1 MLEHTRTQRN
11 EVAKESDRAMSNKY
25 MTRADAENSKSSDAF
40 RGRFCP
46 KPFDNMAI
54 DADGSVRVCCGDWL
68 PTPIGNVRENSLSA
82 LWNSTVAQDIRASI
96 LDGTFRYCDH
106 TTCPALVKNTLPRR
120 EEVVAQKFDIETS
133 RTRLPYGPRSIGM
146 GYDNTCNLKCPT
158 CRPEIIAL
166 RGDALAEAERVQ
178 QEVLQLL
185 PEVEFLL
192 ITGTGDALA
201 SHLYRSFLRNFDV
214 QHWPR
219 VRIGLMT
226 NGLLFTPRMWE
237 SLRSAHPAIRGIS
250 ISVDAAT
257 AATYAVNRGGDFNR
271 LLANLAFAGDLV
283 AAGSLEYFELS
294 FVVQRNNFREM
305 PQFVR
310 LGLDLGATAILFQ
323 KLIHWDRTYS
333 REVYLD
339 AAVHRQDH
347 PEHAEFL
354 ETLRS
359 IDLADPR
366 VDLSNLADLRASDAI
381 G

>member
-1 MLEHTRTQRN
+1 M
-11 EVAKESDRAMSNKY
+11 SDKDMIG
-25 MTRADAENSKSSDAF
+25 ADAKNSKPADAF
-40 RGRFCP
+40 QGRFCP
-46 KPFDNMAI
+46 KPFENMAI
-54 DADGSVRVCCGDWL
+54 NADGSVRMCCGDWL
-68 PTPIGNVRENSLSA
+68 PTPIGNVRENTLSA

-106 TTCPALVKNTLPRR
+106 TTCPDLVKNTLPLR
-120 EEVVAQKFDIETS
+120 EEVVTHKFDIATS
-133 RTRLPYGPRSIGM
+133 RTRLPHGPRSIGM

-178 QEVLQLL
+178 QQVLQLL
-185 PEVEFLL
+185 PDVEFLL

-201 SHLYRSFLRNFDV
+201 SRLYRSFLRNFDG
-214 QHWPR
+214 QDWPR
-219 VRIGLMT
+219 VRITLMT

-237 SLRSAHPAIRGIS
+237 SLRSAHAAIRGIS
-250 ISVDAAT
+250 VSVDAAT
-257 AATYAVNRGGDFNR
+257 ADTYAVNRGGDFNR
-271 LLANLAFAGDLV
+271 LITNLAFAGDLV
-283 AAGSLEYFELS
+283 AAGALDHFELS

-323 KLIHWDRTYS
+323 KLIHWDRTYP

-339 AAVHRQDH
+339 AAVHRQGH
-347 PEHAEFL
+347 PDHAEFL
-354 ETLRS
+354 ATLRS
-359 IDLADPR
+359 IDLADSR
-366 VDLSNLADLRASDAI
+366 VDLSNLDELRAHDAVT